1 MKTAF
6 VGHDRECA
14 ELDAVYRAVADG
26 AFRCVIV
33 HADPGVGKTRLA
45 QEFLERHRDTAFGLT
60 ARAHPLSDTASFGMW
75 AEALERHLR
84 GLDADEIAR
93 LCDGQLDDLTSL
105 LHSVAVA
112 GGVSGHQTGA
122 PHSRP
127 RLLGS
132 VRGLLANLSAQRPL
146 IIVLDDIHQA
156 DASSWDVLH
165 YLAGNS
171 TGLRVLVMALA
182 RTGALTRQQ
191 VPMRV
196 LLDLEQEGV
205 LHRVELA
212 PLPES
217 AIAELAR
224 DFLGRDLDEQLRDLL
239 VERSRGNAFF
249 ALGLL
254 QALRADAS
262 ESALAGTRVPAAVAD
277 SIRARTA
284 SLSPDARSMLEL
296 LAVAGGR
303 VELGELSR
311 IGDWELEELAAVL
324 SDLVDTRLVVEEMTG
339 TRWSYEV
346 SHPLI
351 AETVHQGT
359 SGARRLLIHRDVAR
373 SLLRQGRLGEAARHF
388 ATCAA
393 AGDREAIR
401 VVIDAI
407 GQADERGAYREG
419 ITLLAVLSD
428 LIPSGDALW
437 CSVADALRHW
447 MFDHRVDNDTGAGV
461 AALQR
466 IAALPSSSLDAPR
479 RAEVKSRI
487 TTLLAYGL
495 GDLERAAETAK
506 EAIAL
511 FEHVN
516 DERGVLRASLELAYV
531 DALAGD
537 VTGWTHQVERIIEL
551 AEELADEQVLEQA
564 YGALGSAR
572 FLAGRFVEAEAAFTE
587 ASALAKAEP
596 YRVAR
601 HWLNLGWSLGYQ
613 GRLDDAM
620 AAFVHAK
627 SIDPAW
633 RDSTVLTLEASV
645 RFLAGDLKDTLALSE
660 ECAVLGLNLRRG
672 TVLCSAALVHVE
684 SNESDKAKA
693 ALVRAADLYGPRDWF
708 LALDRIRHAEG
719 VLAWREGN
727 LDTALRLLSTSAKN
741 LTSAGAPALAAP
753 VLLDLAEV
761 SAAAGAPEVAA
772 HAAEQLRTV
781 ASRSDSALIT
791 AMAELTEAWVA
802 IATGVPHR
810 GLEPSLAATEKLRE
824 LGYQLL
830 LGRSL
835 CAVGQARQPVDPT
848 GAVEALTEA
857 ASVFRAIGAQWR
869 CATVLREL
877 RNTGTTGWRAAA
889 RVLGADSLTERE
901 WEVARLAVQRLTAR
915 EIAELLVVSRRTVE
929 SHLASIYS
937 RLGVHSRNGLIR
949 ALAEIPR

>member
-1 MKTAF
+1 VKTAF
-6 VGHDRECA
+6 VGRDRECA
-14 ELDAVYRAVADG
+14 DLDAVYRTVADG

-33 HADPGVGKTRLA
+33 TADPGVGKTRLA
-45 QEFLERHRDTAFGLT
+45 QEFLERHRDEAFGLT

-84 GLDADEIAR
+84 DLKPDEIAE

-112 GGVSGHQTGA
+112 GGSAGPQPNA

-132 VRGLLANLSAQRPL
+132 VRGLLANLSAKRPL
-146 IIVLDDIHQA
+146 IVVLDDIHQA

-165 YLAGNS
+165 YLAGNAS
-171 TGLRVLVMALA
+171 GLRVLVVALT

-205 LHRVELA
+205 LCRVGLT

-224 DFLGRDLDEQLRDLL
+224 DFIGHDLDEPLHDLL
-239 VERSRGNAFF
+239 MERSRGNAFF

-254 QALRADAS
+254 QALRADTS
-262 ESALAGTRVPAAVAD
+262 GTALAADGVPTAVAD

-284 SLSPDARSMLEL
+284 ALNPAARAMLEL

-311 IGDWELEELAAVL
+311 IGGWDLEELAAVL
-324 SDLVDTRLVVEEMTG
+324 SDLVEARLVVEELTG
-339 TRWSYEV
+339 SRWAYEV

-351 AETVHQGT
+351 SETVHQDT
-359 SGARRLLIHRDVAR
+359 SGVRRLVIHRDVAR

-393 AGDREAIR
+393 AGDREAIE

-419 ITLLAVLSD
+419 ITLLGVLSD
-428 LIPSGDALW
+428 LIPSGDMLW
-437 CSVADALRHW
+437 SSVADALRHW
-447 MFDHRVDNDTGAGV
+447 MFDHRADNDTGAGV

-466 IAALPSSSLDAPR
+466 IAALPSSSLDDPR

-487 TTLLAYGL
+487 TTLLAYGV
-495 GDLERAAETAK
+495 GELERATEAAK

-516 DERGVLRASLELAYV
+516 DERGILRASLELAYI
-531 DALAGD
+531 DALGGD
-537 VTGWTHQVERIIEL
+537 VPGWTGQVEQIIERARKL
-551 AEELADEQVLEQA
+551 GDEQVLEQA

-572 FLAGRFVEAEAAFTE
+572 FLAARFNDAEVAFTE
-587 ASALAKAEP
+587 ASALAKGEP

-633 RDSTVLTLEASV
+633 RDSTVLTLEAAV

-684 SNESDKAKA
+684 WNEPDKAKI
-693 ALVRAADLYGPRDWF
+693 ALTRARELYGSRDWF

-727 LDTALRLLSTSAKN
+727 LDTAQRLLAAAAKN
-741 LTSAGAPALAAP
+741 LIADGAFTFAAP
-753 VLLDLAEV
+753 VLLDLAEA
-761 SAAAGAPEVAA
+761 SATGGSPEVAT

-781 ASRSDSALIT
+781 ADRSDGPLIT
-791 AMAELTEAWVA
+791 AMADLAAAWA
-802 IATGVPHR
+802 GIASGVPHR
-810 GLEPSLAATEKLRE
+810 GLEPALAATESLRD

-835 CAVGQARQPVDPT
+835 CAVGQARQLPDPA

-857 ASVFRAIGAQWR
+857 AAVFRAIGAQWR
-869 CATVLREL
+869 CASVLRDL
-877 RNTGTTGWRAAA
+877 RNTGTAGWRAAA

-949 ALAEIPR
+949 ALAELPR